1 MTTLTMPMPMLP
13 ASVHT
18 HLRRA
23 AELLAEA
30 VEASSAA
37 ERYAA
42 AHVSALHAAAAL
54 VAVRE
59 VPGAVRRRPR
69 NVWVLL
75 ARCVPE
81 FAPWAAFY
89 ASGASKRAAAEAG
102 SERAVTTLEAEALVA
117 ESDRFL
123 VLVEE
128 ALGVVPHAALPHG
141 LAAQGGA
148 RA

>member
-1 MTTLTMPMPMLP
+1 MTTLAVPHAMTPSVPMLP

-23 AELLAEA
+23 TELLRD
-30 VEASSAA
+30 AA
-37 ERYAA
+37 ATNTTPERYAA
-42 AHVSALHAAAAL
+42 AHVSALHSAAAL

-75 ARCVPE
+75 SRVAPE
-81 FAPWAAFY
+81 FGPWAAFY
-89 ASGASKRAAAEAG
+89 AAGASKRAAAEAG
-102 SERAVTTLEAEALVA
+102 SERAVTSHEATALLQ

-123 VLVEE
+123 ALVEE
-128 ALGVVPHAALPHG
+128 ALGLVPHVTLP
-141 LAAQGGA
+141 GGDGA
-148 RA
+148 